1 MMVSSRMVK
10 PHMVKKWARPG
21 TVHCRSLR
29 WPATSTASASALGLM
44 RPRVRSGSFFP
55 ERMSLHSQWKRRPAM
70 PKPTTVTPRPK
81 MILTG
86 TNAPRLWLLQISR
99 AGR

>member
-21 TVHCRSLR
+21 TVHCSSLR
-29 WPATSTASASALGLM
+29 WPATSVASASALGTML
-44 RPRVRSGSFFP
+44 PRVRSGSFFP
-55 ERMSLHSQWKRRPAM
+55 ERMSLLSQWKRNPAI
-70 PKPTTVTPRPK
+70 PKPTRVTPTPK

-86 TNAPRLWLLQISR
+86 TNAPCLLVTSK
-99 AGR
+99 